1 MRELTDKIS
10 NQKLSFCYGL
20 RNVLLLCHFDGLL
33 LTLHQNSIIRK
44 RDTVKIGT
52 IDLGE
57 MPLFLAPMEDVTYKS
72 FRYMCKKY
80 GADVMYT
87 EFVSSEALIRDIQK
101 TKQKMTLFDF
111 DRPVAIQIY
120 GHDISSMVEAA
131 KVAEECRP
139 DFIDINYGCP
149 MKKII
154 RHGAGAAMLLD
165 PEKMQRMTEAIVKAV
180 NIPVTAKTRLG
191 WDHDS
196 KIIVDVA
203 ERLQDAGVAALAI
216 HGRTRS
222 MLYSGEADW
231 SLIADVKNN
240 PRMHIPIIGN
250 GDINGPEKAKAFLD
264 QSGVDALMIGRG
276 SIGRPWI
283 FKEVKH
289 YLQTGEILP
298 PPTVTEIVQNV
309 RDQLEITIEWKDNI
323 RSGILM
329 MRRHFARYFPA
340 LPNFRE
346 NRIRLLQAET
356 LEAVQ
361 EVLTAIEKQYGDL
374 RVDYTNVGLN

>member
-1 MRELTDKIS
+1 
-10 NQKLSFCYGL
+10 
-20 RNVLLLCHFDGLL
+20 
-33 LTLHQNSIIRK
+33 
-44 RDTVKIGT
+44 
-52 IDLGE
+52 
-57 MPLFLAPMEDVTYKS
+57 
-72 FRYMCKKY
+72 MCKKF
-80 GADVMYT
+80 GADVVYT
-87 EFVSSEALIRDIQK
+87 EFVSSEALIRDVQK

-120 GHDISSMVEAA
+120 GHDINSMVEAA
-131 KVAEECRP
+131 KVAEECQP

-165 PEKMQRMTEAIVKAV
+165 PDKMQRMTEAIVKSV
-180 NIPVTAKTRLG
+180 NLPVTAKTRLG

-222 MLYSGEADW
+222 MLYTGEADW

-240 PRMHIPIIGN
+240 PRMKIPIIGN
-250 GDINGPEKAKAFLD
+250 GDINGPEKARAFLD

-276 SIGRPWI
+276 TIGRPWI

-289 YLQTGEILP
+289 YLRTDEILP
-298 PPTVTEIVQNV
+298 PPTVAEIVQNV
-309 RDQLEITIEWKDNI
+309 RDQLEITIAWKDNI

-329 MRRHFARYFPA
+329 MRRHFARYFPS
-340 LPNFRE
+340 LPNFRDL
-346 NRIRLLQAET
+346 RVRLLQAET

-361 EVLTAIEKQYGDL
+361 EILTAIEKQYGDF
-374 RVDYTNVGLN
+374 RVDYTHVGLN

>member
-1 MRELTDKIS
+1 MNSLLPLHNRKI
-10 NQKLSFCYGL
+10 QA
-20 RNVLLLCHFDGLL
+20 
-33 LTLHQNSIIRK
+33 
-44 RDTVKIGT
+44 TVKIGS

-87 EFVSSEALIRDIQK
+87 EFVSSEALIRDIKK
-101 TKQKMTLFDF
+101 TMQKMTLYDF

-120 GHDISSMVEAA
+120 GHDIQSMVEAA
-131 KVAEECRP
+131 KVAEESQP

-165 PEKMQRMTEAIVKAV
+165 PEKMQQMTAAIVNAV

-196 KIIVDVA
+196 KIIVEVA

-222 MLYSGEADW
+222 QLYTGEADW

-240 PRMHIPIIGN
+240 PRMKIPIIGN

-283 FKEVKH
+283 FSEVKH
-289 YLQTGEILP
+289 YLKTGEILP
-298 PPTVTEIVQNV
+298 PPTVAEVVQNV
-309 RDQLEITIEWKDNI
+309 RDQLAMSIEWKDNV

-329 MRRHFARYFPA
+329 MRRHFAKYFPA

-346 NRIRLLQAET
+346 HRIRLLQAET
-356 LEAVQ
+356 LESVQ
-361 EVLTAIEKQYGDL
+361 EALILIEELYGDI

>member
-1 MRELTDKIS
+1 M
-10 NQKLSFCYGL
+10 
-20 RNVLLLCHFDGLL
+20 
-33 LTLHQNSIIRK
+33 
-44 RDTVKIGT
+44 KIGS

-120 GHDISSMVEAA
+120 GHDIQSMVEAA
-131 KVAEECRP
+131 KVAEECQP

-154 RHGAGAAMLLD
+154 RHGAGAAMLLE
-165 PEKMQRMTEAIVKAV
+165 PEKMQKMTEAIVKSV
-180 NIPVTAKTRLG
+180 NLPVTAKTRLG

-222 MLYSGEADW
+222 MLYTGEADW

-240 PRMHIPIIGN
+240 PRMRIPIIGN

-298 PPTVTEIVQNV
+298 PPTVAEIVQNV

-356 LEAVQ
+356 LESVQ
-361 EVLTAIEKQYGDL
+361 EVLSAIEKQYGDH